1 MKLAEGALVQ
11 FENVE
16 KVYGRSRALLVES
29 LTLNK
34 GERVTLFGANGSGK
48 STLLK
53 LMAGITNIDSGRIA
67 YPGNHH
73 WTRIAYVP
81 QAGGVYPD
89 LSVRDNLDMRR
100 RLFGLKPVPP
110 SESSVVEALSLGDVI
125 EKRISELSGG
135 YQRLATLAA
144 ALQTEPDWLL
154 LDEPFAGVDAEK
166 RAALE
171 NLLEGDVT
179 RNLSLLVEC
188 SPDEGDSRFCTRKIQ
203 LADGKLVQ

>member
-1 MKLAEGALVQ
+1 MNMAKGALVQ
-11 FENVE
+11 FENAE
-16 KVYGRSRALLVES
+16 KVYGASRALLVES
-29 LTLNK
+29 LTLYE

-53 LMAGITNIDSGRIA
+53 LMAGITTVDRGKVGFLRNFR
-67 YPGNHH
+67 

-81 QAGGVYPD
+81 QAGGVYPE

-110 SESSVVEALSLGDVI
+110 AKSSVVDALSLGDVI

-135 YQRLATLAA
+135 YQRLVSLAA

-166 RAALE
+166 RAVLDY
-171 NLLEGDVT
+171 LLEGELTSD
-179 RNLSLLVEC
+179 LSLLVEC
-188 SPDEGDSRFCTRKIQ
+188 SPDEGDSHFNTRKIH
-203 LADGKLVQ
+203 LADGKLAP